1 MTKFILSLLSSLAV
15 STVFAETDYCQLALE
30 NLYAKKGELISV
42 IKINTNKTSLYSST
56 IETSTDCQNY
66 TPLFSVKN
74 PDAIKTK
81 GGLCA
86 VLPADEI
93 KSGLCS
99 LHVTLCISEKECHG
113 LTIKLTTE
121 NNHYTN
127 ADPAYYEMDF
137 SNN

>member
-1 MTKFILSLLSSLAV
+1 MTKFILSFLSSLAF
-15 STVFAETDYCQLALE
+15 STVFAETDYCQQALE
-30 NLYAKKGELISV
+30 NLYTKKSDLISV

-56 IETSTDCQNY
+56 VETSKDCQNY
-66 TPLFSVKN
+66 LPLFSVKN
-74 PDAIKTK
+74 PDAVKTK

-86 VLPADEI
+86 VLPADEL

-99 LHVTLCISEKECHG
+99 LRVTLCISEKECHG

-121 NNHYTN
+121 NNHYTQ

-137 SNN
+137 ND